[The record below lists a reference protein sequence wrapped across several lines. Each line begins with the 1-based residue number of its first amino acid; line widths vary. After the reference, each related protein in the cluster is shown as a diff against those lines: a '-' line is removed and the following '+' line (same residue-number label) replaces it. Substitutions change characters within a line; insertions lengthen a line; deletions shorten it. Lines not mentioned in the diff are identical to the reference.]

1 MADPSSTKVVLAALI
16 GNAAI
21 AVTKFGAAAA
31 TGSSAMLS
39 EAIHSLVDTGN
50 QVLLLYGMRRARRPA
65 DAQHPFGYGKELYF
79 WTFVVAILI
88 FGLGAG
94 ISFYEGIEKVRHPS
108 PVTDPHINYIV
119 LALAGAFEAVAWWIA
134 FKEFKARK
142 GALGYLDAVRV
153 SKDPAIFTVLFED
166 TAAMLGLI
174 VAAGGIALGDWLD
187 MPVMDGAASIAIGV
201 ILAFTAAVLAYECK
215 GLLIGE
221 SAAPQVV
228 DAIERMVAI
237 DRRVKRVNEILS
249 MHLGPQD
256 VLLNVSL
263 DFGDSID
270 ANDVEAAIS
279 KMERRIKRDFPE
291 IKRIF
296 IEAQA
301 WPAHRRA
308 ARDG

>member
-153 SKDPAIFTVLFED
+153 SKDPANFTVLFED